1 MEEKNNSKPNNESTN
16 FFILNLKKKKIDFKN
31 FEIN

>member
-16 FFILNLKKKKIDFKN
+16 LFILNLKKIKKNRF
-31 FEIN
+31 

>member
-16 FFILNLKKKKIDFKN
+16 LFILNLKNKKKKILRILK
-31 FEIN
+31 